1 MLAAMS
7 RSKESKEQDVPGDVK
22 DAFDSLEQKLDAGLA
37 DLMVD
42 EGTTSSRSGQKIE
55 AIDDDD
61 DDFDDD
67 INIAVP
73 SVSRAALAAADD
85 GAREAE
91 AMARRMAE
99 EAASFATAVAATN
112 STVDDVTS
120 SKEHLASTTTSSR
133 QDLTEDNKDQAQILQ
148 AAALVNASQSK
159 SSKQISILL
168 LGLLGL
174 ILALGIGSIIH
185 RETVSNHLESNND
198 DHRDDSTLFD
208 IIKEWNTKHDK
219 EQRYNEAMR
228 NMINPRRGGN
238 NIEEEEGPY
247 KDETTKQQQEEQQQY
262 LISGDGRMAT
272 LINTLYQPVYYVTYR
287 PVQRLRYYYYHQTP
301 SHQEEVV
308 MRQARGDGGHQTVTY
323 RKARI
328 VQNVH
333 HG

>member
-1 MLAAMS
+1 MS

-37 DLMVD
+37 DLMAD

-61 DDFDDD
+61 VDDD

-73 SVSRAALAAADD
+73 NVSRAALAAADD

-99 EAASFATAVAATN
+99 EAASFATAVAATT

-120 SKEHLASTTTSSR
+120 SEEHLANTMSSCH
-133 QDLTEDNKDQAQILQ
+133 DLTEDNKEEAQTLQ
-148 AAALVNASQSK
+148 AAAIVNASQSK
-159 SSKQISILL
+159 SKDKSSKQISLLL

-174 ILALGIGSIIH
+174 ILALGVGSIIH
-185 RETVSNHLESNND
+185 KQATSNHLESNKND
-198 DHRDDSTLFD
+198 DHRDGSTLFD
-208 IIKEWNTKHDK
+208 IIKEWNTRHEK

-228 NMINPRRGGN
+228 NMLNPEIGEN
-238 NIEEEEGPY
+238 NVVEKEEPY
-247 KDETTKQQQEEQQQY
+247 DDGQATEQQQEAQQQY
-262 LISGDGRMAT
+262 LIPGDGRMAT

-301 SHQEEVV
+301 PQQEEVV
-308 MRQARGDGGHQTVTY
+308 MRHSRSGGGHQTVTY
-323 RKARI
+323 RKAKI

-333 HG
+333 LR

>member
-1 MLAAMS
+1 MLAVMS

-37 DLMVD
+37 DLMAD

-61 DDFDDD
+61 VDDD
-67 INIAVP
+67 IIIAVP
-73 SVSRAALAAADD
+73 NVSRAALAAADD

-99 EAASFATAVAATN
+99 EAASFATAVAATT

-120 SKEHLASTTTSSR
+120 SEEHLASTTSSR
-133 QDLTEDNKDQAQILQ
+133 QDLTEDNKEEAQTLQ
-148 AAALVNASQSK
+148 AAASVNASQNK
-159 SSKQISILL
+159 SSKQISLLL

-174 ILALGIGSIIH
+174 ILALGVGSIIH
-185 RETVSNHLESNND
+185 RQAMSNHLESNND

-208 IIKEWNTKHDK
+208 IIKEWNTRHEK

-228 NMINPRRGGN
+228 NIVNPEIGKN
-238 NIEEEEGPY
+238 NVVEKEEPY
-247 KDETTKQQQEEQQQY
+247 DDSQATKQQQEAQQQY
-262 LISGDGRMAT
+262 LIPGDGRMAT

-301 SHQEEVV
+301 PHQEEVV
-308 MRQARGDGGHQTVTY
+308 MRHSRSGGGHQTVTY

-333 HG
+333 QR

>member
-1 MLAAMS
+1 MS
-7 RSKESKEQDVPGDVK
+7 RSKESTCKEKDVPGDVK
-22 DAFDSLEQKLDAGLA
+22 DAFESLEQKLDAGLA
-37 DLMVD
+37 DLMAD
-42 EGTTSSRSGQKIE
+42 QGNSKSGKKIE
-55 AIDDDD
+55 AFDD

-67 INIAVP
+67 INIAEP
-73 SVSRAALAAADD
+73 SASRAAIAAAND

-99 EAASFATAVAATN
+99 EAASFAKAVAATVTS

-120 SKEHLASTTTSSR
+120 SEEHLASTTSSR
-133 QDLTEDNKDQAQILQ
+133 KDLDLTEDNKEQAQALQ

-159 SSKQISILL
+159 SKDKSSKQISLLL

-174 ILALGIGSIIH
+174 ILALGIGQ
-185 RETVSNHLESNND
+185 TMSNHLVSNND
-198 DHRDDSTLFD
+198 DHTSRDDSTLFD
-208 IIKEWNTKHDK
+208 IIKEWNTKHEKD
-219 EQRYNEAMR
+219 QRYNEAMR
-228 NMINPRRGGN
+228 NMLNPKREEN
-238 NIEEEEGPY
+238 NIVEEEEPY
-247 KDETTKQQQEEQQQY
+247 NDETTQQQQEEQQQY

-272 LINTLYQPVYYVTYR
+272 LINTLYQPVYHVTYR

-308 MRQARGDGGHQTVTY
+308 IRQSRGGGHQTMTY

-333 HG
+333 QR